1 MSSYLQETIAGQ
13 LLRYATG
20 NRVFRYPEEIAG
32 FEIPWENVEASE
44 KQAEMADDASADRS
58 NSVTP
63 AADEKSDPI
72 DRPVSRAD
80 PEAGL
85 STIPTQ
91 ATSAVRGG
99 ATPVLTRTKS
109 REQTRQYTRERFE
122 IEQQEAVER
131 QQSSIIVPQKT
142 ADGVTLVDWYTT
154 DDPANPQN
162 WGSWYKAFVVFQ
174 ISAYT
179 FGVYACSAIYTPAQ
193 PEVMQ
198 RFGLTQAEGSLL
210 LSIYVLGYG
219 FGPMVSLKPSTKR
232 SLSDIYHSCSHP
244 CPKSLS

>member
-1 MSSYLQETIAGQ
+1 MMSSYLQETIAGQ

-20 NRVFRYPEEIAG
+20 NRVFRYPEEIPG

-44 KQAEMADDASADRS
+44 KQAELADDASADRN

-63 AADEKSDPI
+63 TAEEKTDPV
-72 DRPVSRAD
+72 DRPVTRTD
-80 PEAGL
+80 IEGGL

-91 ATSAVRGG
+91 ATSGINRGT
-99 ATPVLTRTKS
+99 TPVLTRTKS
-109 REQTRQYTRERFE
+109 REQTRQYSRERFE
-122 IEQQEAVER
+122 VERQESIER

-142 ADGVTLVDWYTT
+142 ADGIVLVDWYTT

-162 WGSWYKAFVVFQ
+162 WNSWYKAFVVFQ
-174 ISAYT
+174 ISIYT

-198 RFGLTQAEGSLL
+198 RFGLTQSEGSLL

-219 FGPMVSLKPSTKR
+219 FGPMVSLTPPNNGLDLISSAVVLT
-232 SLSDIYHSCSHP
+232 SV
-244 CPKSLS
+244 